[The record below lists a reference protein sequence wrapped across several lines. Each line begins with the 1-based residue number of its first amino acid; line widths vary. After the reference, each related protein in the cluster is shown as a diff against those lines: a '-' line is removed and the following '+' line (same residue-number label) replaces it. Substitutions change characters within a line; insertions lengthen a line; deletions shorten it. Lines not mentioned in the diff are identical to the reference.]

1 MPLQNLF
8 LTEFSVLIFTAGS
21 RRKKSKAS
29 VPAAFS
35 LKSELAQ
42 QIKATLKLTDKQ
54 IQRCYEVFRL
64 AELDREVCSA
74 HAITFQKLVSVT
86 CGRSM

>member
-1 MPLQNLF
+1 M
-8 LTEFSVLIFTAGS
+8 LIFTAGS

-64 AELDREVCSA
+64 AELDREVRNLIWLYFSM
-74 HAITFQKLVSVT
+74 
-86 CGRSM
+86 RSENRWNLQFTDLL

>member
-1 MPLQNLF
+1 M
-8 LTEFSVLIFTAGS
+8 LIFTAGS

-29 VPAAFS
+29 VPAAFN

-64 AELDREVCSA
+64 AELDREVRNLICLYFSM
-74 HAITFQKLVSVT
+74 
-86 CGRSM
+86 RSENRWN

>member
-1 MPLQNLF
+1 M
-8 LTEFSVLIFTAGS
+8 LILTAGS

-64 AELDREVCSA
+64 AELDREV
-74 HAITFQKLVSVT
+74 
-86 CGRSM
+86 RSLIVDIFSKSSENRLNTHLL